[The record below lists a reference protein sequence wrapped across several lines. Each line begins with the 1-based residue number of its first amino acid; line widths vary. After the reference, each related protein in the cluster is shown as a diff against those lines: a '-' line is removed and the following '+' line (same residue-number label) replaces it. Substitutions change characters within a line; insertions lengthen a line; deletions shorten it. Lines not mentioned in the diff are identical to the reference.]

1 MQTAH
6 PCKGASS
13 APGLPDGHPTVPC
26 IFTQKPPT
34 VLSPVQRE
42 ITKTSLP
49 LHSFAFEYF
58 LCSLGLGRPAPSP
71 SGVPAPSPP
80 GTPRSCAASRAT
92 GSTGLHL
99 SRGLLAVNG
108 GLLLPPIC
116 TAVPCP
122 WSAAALPPGGQGSR
136 AAARRPGQ
144 PRPHANA
151 DPPALPLL
159 QAGVQYLHPSWPV
172 GFNRSAPGPLLRRR
186 RLEADTPAPPLLQDG
201 VQRCPSIQAGM

>member
-1 MQTAH
+1 MGVRTTESRQIWALNFESANHNGLTQTGVRHSISRVVIHSRPVECVERGPTWVQTAH

-13 APGLPDGHPTVPC
+13 APGPPDGHPTVPC

-92 GSTGLHL
+92 GSTGLHQ
-99 SRGLLAVNG
+99 SHGLLAVNG

-122 WSAAALPPGGQGSR
+122 WSAAAPSRQCGSTC
-136 AAARRPGQ
+136 AAA
-144 PRPHANA
+144 
-151 DPPALPLL
+151 PPSGRAVP
-159 QAGVQYLHPSWPV
+159 PSELC
-172 GFNRSAPGPLLRRR
+172 NCCS
-186 RLEADTPAPPLLQDG
+186 RL
-201 VQRCPSIQAGM
+201 

>member
-1 MQTAH
+1 MH
-6 PCKGASS
+6 GS
-13 APGLPDGHPTVPC
+13 A
-26 IFTQKPPT
+26 
-34 VLSPVQRE
+34 
-42 ITKTSLP
+42 LP
-49 LHSFAFEYF
+49 LV
-58 LCSLGLGRPAPSP
+58 R
-71 SGVPAPSPP
+71 
-80 GTPRSCAASRAT
+80 RR
-92 GSTGLHL
+92 
-99 SRGLLAVNG
+99 
-108 GLLLPPIC
+108 
-116 TAVPCP
+116 
-122 WSAAALPPGGQGSR
+122 AAARRPGQLRGR